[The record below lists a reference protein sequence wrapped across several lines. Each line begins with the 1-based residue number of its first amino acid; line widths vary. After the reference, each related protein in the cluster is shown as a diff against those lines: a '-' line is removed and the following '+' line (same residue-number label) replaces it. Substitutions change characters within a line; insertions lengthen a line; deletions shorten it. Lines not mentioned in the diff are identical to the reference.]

1 MKKNNIPENKLR
13 LFGIPKIAPYLKPYR
28 WRLLFVFIT
37 CIGTSAVDL
46 ILPLFQKYA
55 IANYIEKA
63 SARGVWIFAAAYLMV
78 VLAQIACSVYWSR
91 SAWVAEILIGRDLK
105 RESFNHLQELSLSY
119 YNTNAV
125 GYIHARVMSDTSSI
139 ASTMSWGIVDI
150 SWTVIYLIGAAI
162 MMLVMNYKLAL
173 IVLAVFPVVIAVSAL
188 LNRRLVTENRKERE
202 MNSVLSGKF
211 NEGITG
217 AKTTKT
223 LKIEDKEIGEFKDGA
238 SAMKRAAIRAAR
250 YSALFISVSSFLCS
264 FAIAIVLW
272 RGGILSS
279 LGVMEVATLSAFVT
293 YALNMIDPVTE
304 LARTISDLVAVK
316 VNIERF
322 TALMETL
329 PIVCDTPEVI
339 EKYGDAFNPKRENWE
354 KLNGDIELRDV
365 TFKYPDGDEYVLEH
379 FNLKVP
385 AGCNVAIV
393 GETGAGKSTLVNL
406 VCRFFEPTDGQILI
420 DGVDYRERSQLWLH
434 SNIGYVLQTPHLF
447 SGTIRDNLRYS
458 KSDATDEEIYA
469 ALDAVSARGVV
480 ERLEGGLDFNVGE
493 GGDMLSVG
501 EKQLIS
507 FARAILADPR
517 LFILDEATS
526 SIDTITESLIQK
538 ATEKLL
544 AGRTSFMIAHRLST
558 IRRAD
563 IILVVRGGKIVE
575 SGTHAE
581 LISQKGYYHSLYTRQ
596 YQEES
601 SREILR

>member
-1 MKKNNIPENKLR
+1 M
-13 LFGIPKIAPYLKPYR
+13 
-28 WRLLFVFIT
+28 FIT
-37 CIGTSAVDL
+37 CVCTSAVDL

-55 IANYIEKA
+55 ISNFIEKA
-63 SARGVWIFAAAYLMV
+63 STSGVFVFAAAYLAT
-78 VLAQIACSVYWSR
+78 VLLQIASSVYWSR
-91 SAWVAEILIGRDLK
+91 SAWVAEMLIGRDLK
-105 RESFNHLQELSLSY
+105 KASFDHLQELSLSY
-119 YNTNAV
+119 FNTNAV

-139 ASTMSWGIVDI
+139 ASAVSWGIVDI
-150 SWTVIYLIGAAI
+150 SWTAIYIIGAAF
-162 MMLVMNYKLAL
+162 MMLMMNYRLAL
-173 IVLAVFPVVIAVSAL
+173 IVLAVFPVVIAVSAF
-188 LNRRLVTENRKERE
+188 LNRRLVAENRRERE

-223 LKIEDKEIGEFKDGA
+223 LKIEDKEIVEFKSG
-238 SAMKRAAIRAAR
+238 SADMKRAAIRAAR

-272 RGGILSS
+272 RGGILTS
-279 LGVMEVATLSAFVT
+279 LGIIEVATLSAFVT

-304 LARTISDLVAVK
+304 FARTISELVAVK

-322 TALMETL
+322 TALMETEPL
-329 PIVCDTPEVI
+329 VKDTPDVI
-339 EKYGDAFNPKRENWE
+339 EKYGDSFSPKRENWE
-354 KLNGDIELRDV
+354 KLIGDIELRDV

-385 AGCNVAIV
+385 VGCNVAIV

-420 DGVDYRERSQLWLH
+420 DGVDYRKRSQLWLH

-458 KSDATDEEIYA
+458 KADATDEEIYA

-480 ERLEGGLDFNVGE
+480 DRLEGGLDFNVGE

-526 SIDTITESLIQK
+526 SIDTLTESLIQQ

-563 IILVVRGGKIVE
+563 MILVVRGGKIVE

-581 LISQKGYYHSLYTRQ
+581 LIAKKGYYHLLYTRQ

-601 SREILR
+601 SREILS